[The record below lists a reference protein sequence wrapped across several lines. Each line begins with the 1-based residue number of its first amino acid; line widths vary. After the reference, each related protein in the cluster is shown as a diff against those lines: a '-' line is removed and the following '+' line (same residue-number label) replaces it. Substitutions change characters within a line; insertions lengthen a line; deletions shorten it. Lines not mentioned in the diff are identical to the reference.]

1 MIELIGTNAGLVW
14 NVLNEG
20 GKMSFKAVKKAT
32 KIKAE
37 KDMYAAF
44 GWLAK
49 EGKLAFEEIEG
60 EMYVPEQPRLIFW
73 SLILMEMDVRK
84 FVVKREMVLS
94 MDWDI
99 G

>member
-20 GKMSFKAVKKAT
+20 GKMSFKAVKKGT
-32 KIKAE
+32 KIRAE

-49 EGKLAFEEIEG
+49 EVKLAF
-60 EMYVPEQPRLIFW
+60 
-73 SLILMEMDVRK
+73 
-84 FVVKREMVLS
+84 
-94 MDWDI
+94 
-99 G
+99 

>member
-49 EGKLAFEEIEG
+49 EPASASFVMEPLTRYKSPPSSGGIRSRFSNSRISLALI
-60 EMYVPEQPRLIFW
+60 QPFW
-73 SLILMEMDVRK
+73 RATA
-84 FVVKREMVLS
+84 
-94 MDWDI
+94 
-99 G
+99 

>member
-60 EMYVPEQPRLIFW
+60 TEQLQ
-73 SLILMEMDVRK
+73 
-84 FVVKREMVLS
+84 REHQGICPAGS
-94 MDWDI
+94 GTD
-99 G
+99 

>member
-20 GKMSFKAVKKAT
+20 GKMSFKAVKKA
-32 KIKAE
+32 E

-60 EMYVPEQPRLIFW
+60 EMYV
-73 SLILMEMDVRK
+73 SLV
-84 FVVKREMVLS
+84 
-94 MDWDI
+94 
-99 G
+99 